1 MATFSSLAVEGKHM
15 LEREDGINHS
25 SQSDSVKDDI
35 DRVARSTKTTQT
47 YKKLIV
53 NLWTNMM

>member
-15 LEREDGINHS
+15 SEREDSINHS

-35 DRVARSTKTTQT
+35 GRVARCTKETRT
-47 YKKLIV
+47 YKKLLV